1 MNNEILAVND
11 RVSLRTPLLFM
22 PIVLV
27 GIGLFY
33 SLVGTALGG
42 VAFPHQARGS
52 MVERDGKA
60 VASELVAQ
68 PFASERYFHARP
80 SAAGYD
86 AMAVAGSNL
95 ARSNPDLRQR
105 VHDAVAIVA
114 AREGVLPDAVPSD
127 MVTQSGGGL
136 DPHLSPASAR
146 LQAARVARA
155 RAVPEQAVLRLL
167 EKHTERPQLGV
178 LGQPRINVVKL
189 NLALDAMR

>member
-1 MNNEILAVND
+1 MNNEILAIND
-11 RVSLRTPLLFM
+11 RVSLRAPMLFM
-22 PIVLV
+22 PIALV
-27 GIGLFY
+27 GIGLLY

-52 MVERDGKA
+52 LIMRDGKA

-105 VHDAVAIVA
+105 VQDAVAAVA
-114 AREGVLPDAVPSD
+114 AREGVPAHAVPSD

-136 DPHLSPASAR
+136 DPHLSPESAR
-146 LQAARVARA
+146 LQVARVARV

-167 EKHTERPQLGV
+167 EANTEQPQLGV
-178 LGQPRINVVKL
+178 LGKPRVNVVTL
-189 NLALDAMR
+189 NLSLDAMR